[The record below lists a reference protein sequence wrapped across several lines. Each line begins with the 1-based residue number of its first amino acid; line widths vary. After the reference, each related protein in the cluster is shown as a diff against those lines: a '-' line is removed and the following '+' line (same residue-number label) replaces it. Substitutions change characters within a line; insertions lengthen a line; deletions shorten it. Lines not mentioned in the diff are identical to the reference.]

1 MNIVYRPYV
10 LYNYTPT
17 RFAISPNGTQA
28 VSPADRSI
36 VAEHGLAVVDCSWA
50 RLEDVP
56 FKKLKTFHDRL
67 RMYFIIKIIDSL

>member
-1 MNIVYRPYV
+1 M
-10 LYNYTPT
+10 LYNYPILKLDH
-17 RFAISPNGTQA
+17 AYSVISPNGTQA

-56 FKKLKTFHDRL
+56 FKKLKTSHDRL
-67 RMYFIIKIIDSL
+67 RMYFKVK